1 MWARN
6 ADASVSDAS
15 KPQPTRVIGEEIES
29 PSRRGCLHRRLSHVG
44 LILRL
49 RVQAKPPHSA
59 ASVYF
64 VSGKRDPGI
73 RYTSVS
79 AAKKGAAARRRPRC
93 HKNKNSD
100 RHRHPSIAIGH
111 SIDRGL
117 RVAWTALRGRKDA
130 HSAFRGKSAL
140 SCFLRHVALGEII
153 STYDLTKKIT
163 EYGRATNKAFVEGLT
178 TYCIMALR
186 ATGNVYNILKE
197 HSDDGVPYGCPEGS
211 VDTSMR
217 GRYQDQEGLAFHESY
232 DADETSRKLD
242 YVITQV
248 DICRLERMEKH
259 ACGSLGVSCI
269 DDIPS
274 HVFQSK
280 SNDLSLILES
290 DGDDD
295 GSEDVS
301 EFLKRN
307 EHIIDDYSTKLQD
320 ELEFSWMVVP
330 ECPEEGDDLTRLSQE
345 SSSHAEAQAAS
356 DDEDT
361 AKTDI

>member
-1 MWARN
+1 MSGGESRN
-6 ADASVSDAS
+6 RCEGSDW
-15 KPQPTRVIGEEIES
+15 
-29 PSRRGCLHRRLSHVG
+29 RLS
-44 LILRL
+44 LSLNNINFNAALSTQIKYP
-49 RVQAKPPHSA
+49 RVERNETMTTFSSKTRASNDISA
-59 ASVYF
+59 
-64 VSGKRDPGI
+64 
-73 RYTSVS
+73 TSCLV
-79 AAKKGAAARRRPRC
+79 
-93 HKNKNSD
+93 NK
-100 RHRHPSIAIGH
+100 
-111 SIDRGL
+111 
-117 RVAWTALRGRKDA
+117 
-130 HSAFRGKSAL
+130 AL
-140 SCFLRHVALGEII
+140 SCFLRHVALGEMR

-197 HSDDGVPYGCPEGS
+197 HSDDGVPYGCAEGS

-295 GSEDVS
+295 DSEDVS

-307 EHIIDDYSTKLQD
+307 EHIIDDYSTKLRD

-361 AKTDI
+361 AKTDICDDFCFVCGIKFIDGECVRILPCKRAFHSRCTDRLIEEESSRIN